1 MLQSNRRAAEA
12 LSDTLP
18 QDADHLTIARIR
30 AGDTGAYADIM
41 RRYNQR
47 LFRVARSILLDDD
60 AAQDAMQEAYVNAYF
75 KLDKYAPTGSF
86 GAWLTRITVNEA
98 LMMKR
103 KDRRIDHDSAAN
115 PADRDPERAAPRAD
129 PADRAANRE
138 LAGLIETAVDTLP
151 EDFRTVFVLRALQQL
166 SVHDTAASLGI
177 NEATVKTRL
186 YRARALMQKQLDKH
200 IAAAGMAVF
209 EFAGRRCDNM
219 VSGVLKRLEHSA

>member
-1 MLQSNRRAAEA
+1 
-12 LSDTLP
+12 LP
-18 QDADHLTIARIR
+18 QDVDHTAIARIR

-47 LFRVARSILLDDD
+47 LFRVARSILQDDD

-103 KDRRIDHDSAAN
+103 KDRRIDHDSAAT

-138 LAGLIETAVDTLP
+138 LAGLIETAVDALP

-166 SVHDTAASLGI
+166 SVHETAASLGI

-186 YRARALMQKQLDKH
+186 YRARALMQKHLDKH

-219 VSGVLKRLEHSA
+219 VSTVLKRLDNSA